1 MTAAV
6 PPKVVAGAA
15 ALALSSLLLLYRRR
29 RRSAPTRAASPAAP
43 AAPAPAKAPPRRETL
58 TVELQDVCDVDL
70 LTDAEAAPEPVE
82 LRGGAALP
90 EALVRLWRDERMCD
104 VHLHAGRPGA
114 ETSHA
119 AHRVVLAAQSGFLGR
134 LLSEN
139 APGTKAPPTHLRL
152 THLSSEACAALL
164 TFAYRGSCVV
174 GTPAL
179 LVQLVHAAAELRL
192 DGLRDAAAA
201 AIASLLSP
209 ASCLR
214 AWSLAQAHGLHALE
228 SPNPM
233 PNAKPKPTPTPKPKP
248 KPMPMPKPTP
258 TPTPKPKPK
267 PKPRRTGCT
276 R

>member
-1 MTAAV
+1 MPRLARSRAAMTAAV

-134 LLSEN
+134 LLSKN

-179 LVQLVHAAAELRL
+179 LVQLVQCSARTACTVICYYR
-192 DGLRDAAAA
+192 
-201 AIASLLSP
+201 ASSTRRP
-209 ASCLR
+209 R
-214 AWSLAQAHGLHALE
+214 ALE
-228 SPNPM
+228 PRTL
-233 PNAKPKPTPTPKPKP
+233 KKCYELGERVPT
-248 KPMPMPKPTP
+248 
-258 TPTPKPKPK
+258 
-267 PKPRRTGCT
+267 RAALS
-276 R
+276 

>member
-1 MTAAV
+1 MTVAV
-6 PPKVVAGAA
+6 PGKVVAGAT

-58 TVELQDVCDVDL
+58 TVELQLCDMDL
-70 LTDAEAAPEPVE
+70 LTGAEAAPEPVE

-104 VHLHAGRPGA
+104 VHLHAGPPGA

-152 THLSSEACAALL
+152 THLSSDACAALL

-179 LVQLVHAAAELRL
+179 LVQLVHTAAQLRL

-214 AWSLAQAHGLHALE
+214 AWSLAQAHGLHARE
-228 SPNPM
+228 P
-233 PNAKPKPTPTPKPKP
+233 
-248 KPMPMPKPTP
+248 
-258 TPTPKPKPK
+258 
-267 PKPRRTGCT
+267 
-276 R
+276 